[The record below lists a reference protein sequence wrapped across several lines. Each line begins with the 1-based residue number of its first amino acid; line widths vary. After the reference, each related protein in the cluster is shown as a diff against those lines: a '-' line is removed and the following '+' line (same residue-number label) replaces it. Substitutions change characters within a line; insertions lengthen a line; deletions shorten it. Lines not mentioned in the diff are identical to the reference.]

1 MTRPSTGKAAVFVA
15 PNRPFEIRDYPLRP
29 AAPGEVLVKIT
40 MATICGSDVHTW
52 QGRRAAPSPA
62 ILGHEIIGSV
72 EELGEGVGKDMLGE
86 PLGGGQRITWT
97 IHITCGQCYYCGDLD
112 MPQKCL
118 KLRKY
123 GHGGCAQ
130 DPHFTGGFAE
140 YVYVM
145 PGSGILRLP
154 DDLGDAEASPV
165 NCGVATMV
173 SVTETAAIKAGD
185 TVVIQGLG
193 LLGLYA
199 AALAR
204 AKGAGP
210 IIGLDGVGK
219 RLALAA
225 RFGVDIGIDI
235 SGRQPGELIE
245 TVLGH
250 CRPDGA
256 DAVIEVCGDPA
267 AIPQGLAM
275 LRAGGR
281 YVTAGLVFAGAE
293 ATIDANVIVNR
304 CLTVTGNQNYHPRH
318 LVEALDFVNQNS
330 GLFPFADLVDARYPL
345 AEIDRAFEDTIE
357 RRCLRA
363 AIVP

>member
-1 MTRPSTGKAAVFVA
+1 MTRTGKAAVFVA
-15 PNRPFEIRDYPLRP
+15 PNQPFEIREYPLRP
-29 AAPGEVLVKIT
+29 AAPGEVLVKIA

-52 QGRRAAPSPA
+52 QGRRSAPSPA
-62 ILGHEIIGSV
+62 ILGHEIIGTIK
-72 EELGEGVGKDMLGE
+72 ELGEGVGTDTLGE
-86 PLGGGQRITWT
+86 PLGSGQRITWT
-97 IHITCGQCYYCGDLD
+97 IHSTCGKCYYCRDLD
-112 MPQKCL
+112 MPHKCL
-118 KLRKY
+118 NLSKY

-130 DPHFTGGFAE
+130 DPYFTGGFAE

-145 PGSGILRLP
+145 AGSGILKLP

-173 SVTETAAIKAGD
+173 AVTETAAIKAGD

-199 AALAR
+199 AAIAR
-204 AKGAGP
+204 VKGAGP

-219 RLALAA
+219 RLTLAKK
-225 RFGVDIGIDI
+225 FGVDIGIDI

-245 TVLGH
+245 IVRGH

-256 DAVIEVCGDPA
+256 DAVIEVCGNPA
-267 AIPQGLAM
+267 AISPGLAM

-281 YVTAGLVFAGAE
+281 YITAGFVFAGAE

-318 LVEALDFVNQNS
+318 LVQALDFVHQNS
-330 GLFPFADLVDARYPL
+330 GLFPFRDLIDARYPL
-345 AEIDRAFEDTIE
+345 AEIDRAFQDTIE